1 MDILFIHQNMP
12 AQFKHLAPALAARKG
27 MRVRFLT
34 RREDIM
40 LKGVERV
47 TYAAPG
53 GAGQATHPYLKQ
65 FEAAVRSGQ
74 QVARALLT
82 MKKDGFDPAVVIG
95 HPGWGELLY
104 VKDVFPRASLISYAE
119 FFYSGTG
126 ADVGFDPAQ
135 PWNIDVAA
143 RARTRN
149 AHLLLSL
156 QAADYGLAPTEWQKS
171 RHPAE
176 MQRKIRRIFDGI
188 DTRQVAPRADASFT
202 LDNGRVLTAADEVVT
217 YIARNFEP
225 YRGYPSFMRAVPH
238 ILAARPNAQLV
249 MVGGDEVSY
258 GAAPPGGGT
267 WREAMAREVDLAAF
281 ANRVHVLGRVPY
293 ARHLSLL
300 QISSAHVY
308 LTVPFVLS
316 WSAVEA
322 MGCGCAVIASDTAP
336 VQELVQHGAN
346 GWLVPFFDPPAIA
359 AQVAEVLANRQDPA
373 VRRVREAARQT
384 VLGDWA
390 LTNCLPRQLALV
402 QDAID
407 RR

>member
-1 MDILFIHQNMP
+1 MDILFVHQNMP
-12 AQFKHLAPALAARKG
+12 AQFKHLAPVLAARRG
-27 MRVRFLT
+27 VRVRFLT
-34 RREDIM
+34 RRDAVE

-47 TYAAPG
+47 TYAEPQ
-53 GAGQATHPYLKQ
+53 GAGPATHQYVKQ

-74 QVARALLT
+74 QAARAMLA

-104 VKDVFPRASLISYAE
+104 AKDVFPRASLISYAE
-119 FFYSGTG
+119 FYYSGTG

-176 MQRKIRRIFDGI
+176 LQRKIRRIFDGI

-202 LDNGRVLTAADEVVT
+202 LDNGRVLTARDEVVT

-225 YRGYPSFMRAVPH
+225 YRGFPSFMRSIPH
-238 ILAARPNAQLV
+238 LLAARPQAQLV

-258 GAAPPGGGT
+258 GAGPPGGGS
-267 WREAMAREVDLAAF
+267 WRAAMAKEVDLAPF
-281 ANRVHVLGRVPY
+281 ADRVHVLGRIPY
-293 ARHLSLL
+293 SRHLSLL

-322 MGCGCAVIASDTAP
+322 MGCGCAVIASDTPP
-336 VQELVQHGAN
+336 VQELVSDGHN

-359 AQVAEVLANRQDPA
+359 ARVAEVLANRDDPA
-373 VRRVREAARQT
+373 VQRVRAAARET
-384 VLGDWA
+384 VLGDWSLA
-390 LTNCLPRQLALV
+390 RCLPRQLALV